1 MVRFTVLGF
10 ALFSFWLAACS
21 QTTTGVVVPGGDCR
35 LPERGG
41 VYIQPTATPY
51 ADPLLTP
58 AATVTATPEM
68 TATLTPS
75 PTPPPYCTPTP
86 TPEGQP
92 GAPATPRPLG
102 YGAGEVRN
110 LTLSPDDATLLAAAV
125 GRQTTAVAWRDERGL
140 VVATGAG
147 GSDFHAQAVG
157 AGEQAALAY
166 SLTDRL
172 HLAYVREGV
181 LYYRAADPGQHPGQ
195 AAETAVGPG
204 RSPTLLLDGQ
214 GWAHLFY
221 LAGSGVY
228 QRVQQAAGWGDPV
241 LLGMGE
247 SVDVRFTADG
257 RLLAAVKQ
265 GESVRLY
272 SQADSQSDWLEQAAF
287 DAGQTISGP
296 PRLDS
301 AGDWVY
307 VAWITEQP
315 DPTGGGDWPNF
326 RPEYKPAA
334 PWANRI
340 QAGTNAQQYFTR
352 FAVHSAGVYQQVAV
366 SGGQLSLSAWGQ
378 VWSSDGSCQPPDA
391 SCNPTEMGLRVGI
404 DPTGGLNPAS
414 PQVVWSAAAN
424 PVDAYQLLS
433 VATAAAGPLATVY
446 LQSNPRQP
454 RSHNDVYWD
463 SVSLSGGVLVNGG
476 FETGFPAYGG
486 IGELKVAAGWH
497 PFYIEDGVVSV
508 AAGWYTVYAAWSD
521 DGGHSWTEPAAVLHN
536 QEGGRRSGKF
546 SGAAQPFIAL
556 ESEPGPTVNILV
568 VYEEGDPPPQQPEA
582 LRYGRPR
589 LAVCA
594 LGTATCS
601 PSPGLRL
608 LPNQAA
614 RPTVHL
620 TVAAA
625 ADRRRGLLAWDAW
638 QPGETAK
645 DVYAAALRLQALTK
659 ETP

>member
-1 MVRFTVLGF
+1 MNRFLL
-10 ALFSFWLAACS
+10 LFFTLCAFGLAACD
-21 QTTTGVVVPGGDCR
+21 GGAGLPPDGDCR

-58 AATVTATPEM
+58 APTTTVTATPE
-68 TATLTPS
+68 TTPTTS
-75 PTPPPYCTPTP
+75 PTPRPYCTPTP
-86 TPEGQP
+86 TPAGQP
-92 GAPATPRPLG
+92 GIPATPRPLG

-140 VVATGAG
+140 LVATGEG
-147 GSDFHAQAVG
+147 GSDFQAQVIG
-157 AGEQAALAY
+157 EGEQAVLAY

-172 HLAYVREGV
+172 HLVYVRDGQM
-181 LYYRAADPGQHPGQ
+181 YYRAADPGQHP
-195 AAETAVGPG
+195 AEVPETAVGSG
-204 RSPTLLLDGQ
+204 HRPTLALDGQ
-214 GWAHLFY
+214 GWAHLLY

-228 QRVQQAAGWGDPV
+228 QRVQQATGWGEPV
-241 LLGMGE
+241 LVGLGE
-247 SVDVRFTADG
+247 SVDAHFTADG

-265 GESVRLY
+265 GEWARVY
-272 SQADSQSDWLEQAAF
+272 SLADSQSDWLEQAAF
-287 DAGQTISGP
+287 HAGETISGP

-301 AGDWVY
+301 DGEWAY
-307 VAWITEQP
+307 LAWITERL
-315 DPTGGGDWPNF
+315 DPTGDGDWPNF

-352 FAVHSAGVYQQVAV
+352 FAVHSAGVYQQVDV
-366 SGGQLSLSAWGQ
+366 TGGQLTLTAWGQ
-378 VWSSDGSCQPPDA
+378 VWSSDEPCQPPDA
-391 SCNPTEMGLRVGI
+391 SCNPTEMRLQVGL

-414 PQVVWSAAAN
+414 SQVVWSGAAN
-424 PVDAYQLLS
+424 PVDAYQPLS
-433 VATAAAGPLATVY
+433 VSTAAAGPLATVY
-446 LQSNPRQP
+446 LKSNPLQP

-463 SVSLSGGVLVNGG
+463 SVTLSGGVLVNGG
-476 FETGFPAYGG
+476 FETGFPEYNG
-486 IGELKVAAGWH
+486 IGELKVAEGWH
-497 PFYIEDGVVSV
+497 PFYIEDGVTGVSE
-508 AAGWYTVYAAWSD
+508 GWYTVYAAWSEN
-521 DGGHSWTEPAAVLHN
+521 GGQTWSEATVILHN

-546 SGAAQPFIAL
+546 SGAAYPIIAL
-556 ESEPGPTVNILV
+556 ESEPGPTVNFLV
-568 VYEEGDPPPQQPEA
+568 VYEEGDPPPQQPDA

-589 LAVCA
+589 LAVCP
-594 LGTATCS
+594 LGETKCS
-601 PSPGLRL
+601 ASPGLRL

-620 TVAAA
+620 AVAVSPE
-625 ADRRRGLLAWDAW
+625 RQRGALAWDAW

-645 DVYAAALRLQALTK
+645 DVYATALRLQALTR